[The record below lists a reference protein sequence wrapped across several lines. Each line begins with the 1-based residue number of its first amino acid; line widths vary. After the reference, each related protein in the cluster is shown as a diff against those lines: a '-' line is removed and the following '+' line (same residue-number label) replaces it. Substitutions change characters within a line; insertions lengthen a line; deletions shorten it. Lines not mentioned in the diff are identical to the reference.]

1 MTDAAAEAKALNP
14 IVVLNSYLHDRIDS
28 LRNAL
33 PPHIKPERFISSVMT
48 AVQLNPDLL
57 ACERRSLFNACM
69 RCAQDGL
76 LPDGTEAAIVPY
88 KAKAQ
93 YLAMYQGLLKKFRN
107 SGQFKWIAANLVF
120 EGDTFEHWI
129 DQNGEHFKHVPADET
144 ESKKI
149 RRVYAIAT
157 TKDGGSFIADLS
169 LAEINKRRAMSRASR
184 DDAPWK
190 LWPDEMMKKTAIRV
204 LSKLLPKSS
213 DIDAFL
219 QRDEDEALGVQA
231 TETISDQRT
240 EAFGNVLD
248 HFAEGAPSSAPPEG
262 TVQSSAG
269 ESGGEQDAGAGLG
282 QSARD
287 PAVAEDPIALAYER
301 GQQARAAGHAR
312 KAIPGEYRDSAR
324 TREALAWEAGH
335 AGSELPT
342 FPA

>member
-1 MTDAAAEAKALNP
+1 MAEAAAKPANP
-14 IVVLNSYLHDRIDS
+14 LVVLNTYLHDRVDS
-28 LRNAL
+28 LKSAL

-57 ACERRSLFNACM
+57 ACDRRSLFIACM

-93 YLAMYQGLLKKFRN
+93 YIPMYQGLLKKFRN
-107 SGQFKWIAANLVF
+107 SGQFKWVTAGIAY
-120 EGDTFEHWI
+120 EGEVYEHWI
-129 DQNGEHFKHVPADET
+129 DENGEHFKHVPTSDST
-144 ESKKI
+144 ERKI
-149 RRVYAIAT
+149 KRVYALAT
-157 TKDGGSFIADLS
+157 TKDGGFFIADLS
-169 LAEINKRRAMSRASR
+169 MADINKRRAMSRASR

-190 LWPDEMMKKTAIRV
+190 QWPDEMMQKTAIRV

-213 DIDAFL
+213 DLDAFL
-219 QRDEDEALGVQA
+219 RADEEESLGVQA
-231 TETISDQRT
+231 AETISDQRG

-248 HFAEGAPSSAPPEG
+248 HVAEGDASSSASPAAG
-262 TVQSSAG
+262 TSNAAG
-269 ESGGEQDAGAGLG
+269 ALPGGEQDAGAGLG

-287 PAVAEDPIALAYER
+287 PAAAEDPVAVAYER
-301 GQQARAAGHAR
+301 GREARAANFSR

-335 AGSELPT
+335 AGAELPT